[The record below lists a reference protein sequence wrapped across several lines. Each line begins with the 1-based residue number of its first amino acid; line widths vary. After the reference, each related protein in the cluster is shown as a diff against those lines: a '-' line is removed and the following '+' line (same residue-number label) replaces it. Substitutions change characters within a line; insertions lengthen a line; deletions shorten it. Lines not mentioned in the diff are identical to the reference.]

1 MLRPPGFLSGRRVA
15 VTFCFLST
23 PWKTGARNAFRLQV
37 MPLAKK
43 PSICKHAGL
52 IGDMNL
58 RLATI
63 ILAMLLGASP
73 ALAEWQ
79 DATETGPG
87 GKKIPMQRTPG
98 KGAISKSGRDLSA
111 TLYLR
116 CDNPYNDHVKYRSSD
131 YWSAFVLFS
140 EPVGSVQA
148 PTRYSFDGGQ
158 ASESRFML
166 NQKGTGLFFTQQE
179 DEDNEFIKRLAK
191 SSTLQINPTLT
202 WAGTPTITFDTAGA
216 AAALQQIPC
225 SKKF

>member
-1 MLRPPGFLSGRRVA
+1 MS
-15 VTFCFLST
+15 
-23 PWKTGARNAFRLQV
+23 
-37 MPLAKK
+37 LAKK
-43 PSICKHAGL
+43 PSICKHACPD
-52 IGDMNL
+52 GDMTL
-58 RLATI
+58 RVAII
-63 ILAMLLGASP
+63 ILAVLLGAAP

-87 GKKIPMQRTPG
+87 GKKIVMQRTPA
-98 KGAISKSGRDLSA
+98 KGAISKSGHDVTA

-116 CDNPYNDHVKYRSSD
+116 CDNPYNDPVRYRSSD
-131 YWSAFVLFS
+131 FWSAFVLFS

-166 NQKGTGLFFTQQE
+166 NPRGTAMFFTQQE
-179 DEDNEFIKRLAK
+179 DEDNDFIKRLAK
-191 SSTLQINPTLT
+191 SNTLQINPTLT
-202 WAGTPTITFDTAGA
+202 WAGTPTITFDTTGA